1 MREKKRKNH
10 RGEDNMV
17 KVEIEG
23 VVLNLLSNSP
33 VVILR
38 SAQGKILPIVVGI
51 FEAQAILLVLEE
63 ASFPRPLTHDL
74 LKNVIESL
82 GYRFV
87 RLEIPEVRN
96 NVYHANIIA
105 QKGKTTINIDCRPS
119 DGIALALRFKAPIFA
134 EEKLLERVEIVKYY
148 EGKKRFVKAESLK
161 KPIGKKE
168 VEEFRKVI
176 ENISAKEFWEK
187 LKKE

>member
-1 MREKKRKNH
+1 
-10 RGEDNMV
+10 MV
-17 KVEIEG
+17 KVDIEG

-33 VVILR
+33 VVILK

-51 FEAQAILLVLEE
+51 FEAQSILLVLEE

-74 LKNVIESL
+74 IRNVIEVL
-82 GYRFV
+82 GYRFL
-87 RLEIPEVRN
+87 RLEIPAVKN
-96 NVYHANIIA
+96 NVYYANMIV
-105 QKGKTTINIDCRPS
+105 QKGKVVKSIDCRPS
-119 DGIALALRFKAPIFA
+119 DGIALALRFRAPIYA
-134 EEKLLERVEIVKYY
+134 EESLLSKVEIVKYY
-148 EGKKRFVKAESLK
+148 EGSRKFIKSKGLD

-168 VEEFRKVI
+168 AEEFRKTI